1 MKEALEILYEDNHLI
16 AVFKPAG
23 ILVQSDGSD
32 APVLMDMVKA
42 FIKVRDQKPGDVFL
56 GLIHRLDRNVSG
68 IILFAKTSKGA
79 SRLAKQV
86 RERKVKKVYHALVEG
101 VLEHETQKLTHFIT
115 KNRVDKK
122 AIATLKPQEG
132 GKEAILRYK
141 IVKRFAEKT
150 LIEVHLQTGRFHQI
164 RAQLSAIGHPIL
176 GDYKYGATQ
185 KLYGRAIGLCS
196 TTFAFTTATNPQEI
210 VLTIPYPK
218 DWN

>member
-23 ILVQSDGSD
+23 VLVQDDGSD

-86 RERKVKKVYHALVEG
+86 RERKVKKGYHALVEG

-115 KNRVDKK
+115 KNRIDKK
-122 AIATLKPQEG
+122 AIVSTKPQDG
-132 GKEAILRYK
+132 YKEAILRYK
-141 IVKRFAEKT
+141 TVKQFSDKT
-150 LIEVHLQTGRFHQI
+150 LVEVELQTGRFHQI
-164 RAQLSAIGHPIL
+164 RAQLSAIHHPIV
-176 GDYKYGATQ
+176 GDFKYGATQ
-185 KLYGRAIGLCS
+185 KLHGRAIALCS
-196 TTFAFTTATNPQEI
+196 TRFTFTTATNPQEI
-210 VLTIPYPK
+210 TLTIPYPK
-218 DWN
+218 DWV